1 MGLDEPKQ
9 QSSETKRRIFT
20 SQATLSER
28 AQLIQMSKFQL
39 LSMRLRTSPLD
50 FLRPGVKI
58 P

>member
-9 QSSETKRRIFT
+9 QSSETKQRIFT
-20 SQATLSER
+20 RQATLMEQ
-28 AQLIQMSKFQL
+28 AQRNQITKFQL
-39 LSMRLRTSPLD
+39 LSMRLRTSPRD